1 MRLAALLFIML
12 IVAALWRGTPL
23 PVSHPQKAR
32 YWDAPQALLPMSF
45 AHDDHRG
52 ENCTVCHHNSADDT
66 GADTCMRCHVN
77 DSELRP
83 CSSSSSIDCAW
94 AVMSSVSWP
103 AKKHGPARHC
113 SDCHLQ
119 EERP

>member
-1 MRLAALLFIML
+1 MRLAALLFITL
-12 IVAALWRGTPL
+12 IVLALWRGTPL

-45 AHDDHRG
+45 AHDDHGG
-52 ENCTVCHHNSADDT
+52 ENCTVCHHNFVDDT

-77 DSELRP
+77 DTRVAASLEQQFHGLCMGCHVERQL
-83 CSSSSSIDCAW
+83 AGE
-94 AVMSSVSWP
+94 
-103 AKKHGPARHC
+103 KHGPARHC

-119 EERP
+119 DERP